1 MSLSIREDRMGFHH
15 YHLPPSNSDALKTGQ
30 QLLMMPQIGVN
41 LFQNRRHAKRYQG
54 VYVNYSNKE
63 KYI

>member
-1 MSLSIREDRMGFHH
+1 MSLSVREDTMGFYH

-30 QLLMMPQIGVN
+30 QLLMMPQTGVN

-54 VYVNYSNKE
+54 V
-63 KYI
+63 